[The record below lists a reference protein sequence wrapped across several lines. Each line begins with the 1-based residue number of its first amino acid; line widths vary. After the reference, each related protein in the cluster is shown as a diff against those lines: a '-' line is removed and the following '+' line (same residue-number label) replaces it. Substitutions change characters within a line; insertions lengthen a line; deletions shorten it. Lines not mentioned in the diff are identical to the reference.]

1 MIRCSITGIDP
12 EKVKAAGVTGIKT
25 LKHTKIMFA
34 DVSKS
39 QMDILRAQGG
49 TVERVQAIR
58 TEVTVPPPIEGVK
71 LFTAQELSQFAGFEE
86 LRGITKPPLYGLGM
100 NVAII
105 DTGVRETHE
114 QVNGRVAYSKNYTHD
129 SMADQYDHGTGI
141 ASILLAVAPLCN
153 ILNLKVLDHLGHGT
167 TEEVIEAIE
176 DCIDL
181 WDTNPAIAPVVINL
195 SIGGTDPGN
204 PNDPLR
210 VACRVALENRIWIT
224 AAAGNSGPE
233 PMSIVTPAVEK
244 YVLCVGSANPETLK
258 VSSFSSRGPTIEGV
272 IKPDVVFFGEN
283 IEMAS
288 SLSDTAVV
296 GKSGTSFPAPFCA
309 GIAVLYLEATAVY
322 GGLSTITRE
331 PPEFVGDAPPGF
343 EEDLEVQISL
353 ADLIDYRLEGIC
365 AKPEGELSGK
375 DNAYGYGV
383 PLGTLM
389 ANAITGV
396 GVTNISAI
404 IPIIVV
410 VGMMGIMMKTA
421 GKEA

>member
-1 MIRCSITGIDP
+1 MTRYSLTGIDP

-34 DVSKS
+34 DLTKGQV
-39 QMDILRAQGG
+39 QVLRAHGG
-49 TVERVQAIR
+49 TVERVQAIT
-58 TEVTVPPPIEGVK
+58 TEVTVPPPIEGAK
-71 LFTAQELSQFAGFEE
+71 LFTPQELSQFAGFEE
-86 LRGITKPPLYGLGM
+86 LRGITRPPLYGLGM

-105 DTGVRETHE
+105 DTGIRESHE
-114 QVNGRVAYSKNYTHD
+114 QINGRVAYSRNYTND
-129 SMADQYDHGTGI
+129 PMGDQFDHGTGI
-141 ASILLAVAPLCN
+141 ASILLAIAPLCN
-153 ILNLKVLDHLGHGT
+153 ILNLKVLDSLGQGT
-167 TEEVIEAIE
+167 TEEVIEAID

-181 WDTNPAIAPVVINL
+181 WDTDPAIAPVVINL
-195 SIGGTDPGN
+195 SIGGVDPGN

-233 PMSIVTPAVEK
+233 PMTIVTPAVER
-244 YVLCVGSANPETLK
+244 YVFCVGSVNPETLE
-258 VSSFSSRGPTIEGV
+258 VSSFSSRGPTIEGI
-272 IKPDVVFFGEN
+272 IKPDAVFFGEN

-288 SLSDTAVV
+288 SASDTAVV

-331 PPEFVGDAPPGF
+331 PPEFVGDVPPGF

-365 AKPEGELSGK
+365 AKPEGALPGK
-375 DNAYGYGV
+375 DDAYGYGV

-389 ANAITGV
+389 AQAIAGPRITD
-396 GVTNISAI
+396 ISTI
-404 IPIIVV
+404 IPMVMV
-410 VGMMGIMMKTA
+410 VGMMGIMMKTV